1 MRLHHVAYVCRDIES
16 KANSLCDLFGFRT
29 ASGPVVDKEQAVR
42 IIFLDMGGGPQL
54 ELLEP
59 LGPDSPVQEHLKK
72 GGGLYHLCFEVEDL
86 DETLKW
92 VQKDGKAV
100 VVNKSVPAPAME
112 GRYVAFIVT
121 TDKDLVEFVA
131 ADKK

>member
-1 MRLHHVAYVCRDIES
+1 MRLHHVAYVCRDIQS
-16 KANSLCDLFGFRT
+16 KADFLCDLFGFRI

-42 IIFLDMGGGPQL
+42 IIFLDIGGGPQL

-100 VVNKSVPAPAME
+100 VVNKSVPAPAMG